1 MKNPQ
6 GLWVPY
12 FCTSCESVAP
22 FEVTEQYKYGQI
34 YGIRVAKYK
43 ARYWLVCK
51 KCERAIELSTK
62 EQFLTAQAIGRK
74 LAIEWQENWNLSFYL
89 QEVARWVFGDSE
101 LADRLSNL
109 PEGETKEELE
119 EESRVAIESPTDGE
133 SSKKCPDCA
142 EMVKQ
147 EARKCRFC
155 GYIFDAV

>member
-1 MKNPQ
+1 M
-6 GLWVPY
+6 
-12 FCTSCESVAP
+12 AP

-74 LAIEWQENWNLSFYL
+74 LAIESQENWNLSFYL
-89 QEVARWVFGDSE
+89 QEVARWVFKDSE
-101 LADRLSNL
+101 LADRLGNL
-109 PEGETKEELE
+109 PEDEPNDDIAD
-119 EESRVAIESPTDGE
+119 ESRVAIESSADTE
-133 SSKKCPDCA
+133 STKKCPDCA
-142 EMVKQ
+142 EIVKE

-155 GYIFDAV
+155 GYMFDAV